1 MGGSGANW
9 RQEASEEVDS
19 VPSERGGRLNADD
32 RWNGDGLS
40 GNLKFYFSNKGEE
53 NKNWLTWRWRI
64 SSLFLTGTSV
74 WLTSTFA
81 KAEKFSV
88 HLLWRGRG

>member
-1 MGGSGANW
+1 MP
-9 RQEASEEVDS
+9 R
-19 VPSERGGRLNADD
+19 ERGGRL
-32 RWNGDGLS
+32 NGDGLS
-40 GNLKFYFSNKGEE
+40 GNLKKKKKKWPGLKNRGEE
-53 NKNWLTWRWRI
+53 NKSWLTWRWRI
-64 SSLFLTGTSV
+64 SLLFPSGTSV